1 MSDSNQVE
9 QLSVKDLFDS
19 KTQYVIP
26 IYQRNYA
33 WGATEIEQ
41 LIQDISDAAGLIT
54 QSDET
59 ATAKQ
64 AKYYL
69 GSLVVYQR
77 TNHTHQTDVVYE
89 TIDGQ
94 QRHTTLSILLAYLKH
109 RKVLGADKL
118 EGLNIN
124 LTFDSRPK
132 SSRALND
139 IYTGNNNGESE
150 EPNIHAAF
158 NIIQRYFK
166 TKGLDADDKTKRFF
180 DYLLESVTIL
190 RVVVP
195 PQTDLNHYFE
205 IMNNRGE
212 QLEKHEVLKAKFMAT
227 LGDEERSCFSTIWD
241 ACSNMKRYTQMG
253 FQSDLRKEVFGDDWQ
268 TMPHSF
274 EAIQDKHTSKLQK
287 QDAMTLREIIAN
299 KTSSSNS
306 DDEDREKEE
315 RFGTVID
322 FSNFLLHV
330 LKLMKTEENV
340 SLDDKKLI
348 DSFISKDDG
357 LRVGAKDFVY

>member
-166 TKGLDADDKTKRFF
+166 TKG
-180 DYLLESVTIL
+180 
-190 RVVVP
+190 
-195 PQTDLNHYFE
+195 
-205 IMNNRGE
+205 
-212 QLEKHEVLKAKFMAT
+212 
-227 LGDEERSCFSTIWD
+227 
-241 ACSNMKRYTQMG
+241 
-253 FQSDLRKEVFGDDWQ
+253 
-268 TMPHSF
+268 
-274 EAIQDKHTSKLQK
+274 
-287 QDAMTLREIIAN
+287 
-299 KTSSSNS
+299 
-306 DDEDREKEE
+306 
-315 RFGTVID
+315 
-322 FSNFLLHV
+322 
-330 LKLMKTEENV
+330 
-340 SLDDKKLI
+340 
-348 DSFISKDDG
+348 
-357 LRVGAKDFVY
+357 